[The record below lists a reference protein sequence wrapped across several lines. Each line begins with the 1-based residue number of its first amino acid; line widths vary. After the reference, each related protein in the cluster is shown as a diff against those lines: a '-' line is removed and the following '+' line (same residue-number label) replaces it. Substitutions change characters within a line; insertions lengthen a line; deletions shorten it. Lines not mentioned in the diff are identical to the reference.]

1 MQEDLEQ
8 DGLIDD
14 GPGGSGDDEGDLLS
28 VVSLEGDDE
37 GGDDG
42 GAGEKGKKDAQAGKD
57 KDLDPEA
64 LAAQLA
70 RAQEHINNLNKAL
83 HEERQSKK
91 KAAEKGG
98 EPAFTKAQL
107 KELWTEHR
115 DDPDVLFNI
124 LSYMAD
130 ETARS
135 AQAKAVDQVEL
146 VSKKKEVDDYL
157 AQNFPDLAN
166 DGSPLR
172 VGVDK
177 AKQELMLADHPFGDI
192 LALGLNNLLSLPGT
206 VRAAYEMGKK
216 EAQGGKQMDR
226 RKEKI
231 NAINLPKGKTHKVDA
246 DDRHTEPASPEVRD
260 VAKRIGLSKQGQEI
274 YQRILKNAKTRSVTV
289 EG

>member
-1 MQEDLEQ
+1 MPEDLEK
-8 DGLIDD
+8 DGLIEDD
-14 GPGGSGDDEGDLLS
+14 GSGVSGEDEGDLLS
-28 VVSLEGDDE
+28 VVSLEGDE
-37 GGDDG
+37 ENGDVS
-42 GAGEKGKKDAQAGKD
+42 GAGEDAQSKAKPGEMP
-57 KDLDPEA
+57 DPQV
-64 LAAQLA
+64 LAAQLM

-91 KAAEKGG
+91 KAAEKTG
-98 EPAFTKAQL
+98 EPVFTKAQL

-124 LSYMAD
+124 LSYMAED
-130 ETARS
+130 TAKN
-135 AQAKAVDQVEL
+135 AQANAVNQVEL
-146 VSKKKEVDDYL
+146 VNKKKEVDDYL
-157 AQNFPDLAN
+157 AQNFPELAA

-172 VGVDK
+172 LGVDK

-192 LALGLNNLLSLPGT
+192 LALGLNNLLNLPTT
-206 VRAAYEMGKK
+206 VKAAYEMGKK
-216 EAQGGKQMDR
+216 EAMGGQRIDR
-226 RKEKI
+226 RREKI
-231 NAINLPKGKTHKVDA
+231 NATNLPKGKTHKVDA

>member
-1 MQEDLEQ
+1 MPEDLEK
-8 DGLIDD
+8 DGLIEDD
-14 GPGGSGDDEGDLLS
+14 GSGVSGEDEGDLLS
-28 VVSLEGDDE
+28 VVSLEGDE
-37 GGDDG
+37 ENGDVS
-42 GAGEKGKKDAQAGKD
+42 GAGEDAQSKAKPGEMP
-57 KDLDPEA
+57 DPQV
-64 LAAQLA
+64 LAAQLM

-192 LALGLNNLLSLPGT
+192 LALGLNNLLNLPGT

-231 NAINLPKGKTHKVDA
+231 NASNLPKGKTHKVDA

>member
-1 MQEDLEQ
+1 MPEDERDLLN
-8 DGLIDD
+8 DNDSGV
-14 GPGGSGDDEGDLLS
+14 SGDDDGDLLS
-28 VVSLEGDDE
+28 VVSLEGDEE
-37 GGDDG
+37 GGEESG
-42 GAGEKGKKDAQAGKD
+42 SGEGEKKKADAG
-57 KDLDPEA
+57 KDLDPEM
-64 LAAQLA
+64 LSAQLV

>member
-1 MQEDLEQ
+1 MRPAGDQPAGIGALAEGGWRGERFQTLL
-8 DGLIDD
+8 GIS
-14 GPGGSGDDEGDLLS
+14 GSGKSATIAWTIEQLQRPTLVLAPNKS
-28 VVSLEGDDE
+28 
-37 GGDDG
+37 
-42 GAGEKGKKDAQAGKD
+42 
-57 KDLDPEA
+57 

-192 LALGLNNLLSLPGT
+192 LALGLNNDFCYQ
-206 VRAAYEMGKK
+206 VV
-216 EAQGGKQMDR
+216 KQVG
-226 RKEKI
+226 
-231 NAINLPKGKTHKVDA
+231 NYG
-246 DDRHTEPASPEVRD
+246 
-260 VAKRIGLSKQGQEI
+260 EI
-274 YQRILKNAKTRSVTV
+274 YNRNLGPDTPFNVPRGLNNIYTNGGLLYSPPFR
-289 EG
+289 

>member
-1 MQEDLEQ
+1 MPEDLEK
-8 DGLIDD
+8 DGLIEDD
-14 GPGGSGDDEGDLLS
+14 GSGVSGEDEGDLLS
-28 VVSLEGDDE
+28 VVSLEGDE
-37 GGDDG
+37 ENGDVS
-42 GAGEKGKKDAQAGKD
+42 GAGEDAQSKAKPGEMP
-57 KDLDPEA
+57 DPQV
-64 LAAQLA
+64 LAAQLM

-192 LALGLNNLLSLPGT
+192 LALGLNNLLNLPNT

-231 NAINLPKGKTHKVDA
+231 NASNLPKGKTHKVDA

>member
-1 MQEDLEQ
+1 MPEDLEK
-8 DGLIDD
+8 DGLIEDD
-14 GPGGSGDDEGDLLS
+14 GSGVSGEDEGDLLS
-28 VVSLEGDDE
+28 VVSLEGDE
-37 GGDDG
+37 ENGDVS
-42 GAGEKGKKDAQAGKD
+42 GAGEDAQSKAKPGEMP
-57 KDLDPEA
+57 DPQV
-64 LAAQLA
+64 LAAQLM

-192 LALGLNNLLSLPGT
+192 LALGLNNLLNLPGT

-216 EAQGGKQMDR
+216 EAMGGQRIDR
-226 RKEKI
+226 RREKI
-231 NAINLPKGKTHKVDA
+231 NATNLPKGKTQKVET
-246 DDRHTEPASPEVRD
+246 DDTATERTSPEAMD
-260 VAKRIGLSKQGQEI
+260 IANRIGLSKQGRQI
-274 YQRILKNAKTRSVTV
+274 YQRILRNSKTRSVTV

>member
-1 MQEDLEQ
+1 MPEDLEK
-8 DGLIDD
+8 DGLIEDD
-14 GPGGSGDDEGDLLS
+14 GSGVSGEDEGDLLS
-28 VVSLEGDDE
+28 VVSLEGDE
-37 GGDDG
+37 ENGDVS
-42 GAGEKGKKDAQAGKD
+42 GAGEDAQSKAKPGEMP
-57 KDLDPEA
+57 DPQV
-64 LAAQLA
+64 LAAQLM

-177 AKQELMLADHPFGDI
+177 AKQELMLTDHPFGDI
-192 LALGLNNLLSLPGT
+192 LALGLNNLLNLPQT
-206 VRAAYEMGKK
+206 VKAAYEMGKK
-216 EAQGGKQMDR
+216 EAQGGVKPMDR
-226 RKEKI
+226 RREKI
-231 NAINLPKGKTHKVDA
+231 NAGNLPKGKTPKVDA
-246 DDRHTEPASPEVRD
+246 EGMGSEIQSPEIMD
-260 VAKRIGLSKQGQEI
+260 VAKRIGLSKQGQQI
-274 YQRILKNAKTRSVTV
+274 YAKILKNSKTRSVTV

>member
-57 KDLDPEA
+57 KDLDPEV

-192 LALGLNNLLSLPGT
+192 LALGLNNLLNLPGT

-231 NAINLPKGKTHKVDA
+231 NASNLPKGKTHKVDA